1 MWLKV
6 VMLLEIGVPYDEIM
20 HMNESTIHMIL
31 GASAAINELRN
42 KEAANA

>member
-1 MWLKV
+1 MWLKI

-31 GASAAINELRN
+31 GASGAIGEMRA
-42 KEAANA
+42 KKTATP